1 MISLGMEATVFM
13 IFEDGPAV
21 LRDSCFHGNLTYPE
35 LADIERC
42 CDFEYPPLEELETIQ
57 EL

>member
-1 MISLGMEATVFM
+1 MEATVFM